1 MSKKS
6 ILNVIFAFA
15 LLGAGGAGADE
26 ASIRAEMV
34 KKFPGANVESVQKT
48 PHLGLYEIVVDGQI
62 VYADEKFQYLID
74 GNIIELGTKNNIT
87 GARQR
92 ELEEKKLKQMAFPF
106 EQLPFDLA
114 FKKVKG
120 NGARKVAVF
129 SDPDCPYC
137 KRLERDLEKI
147 DNVTIYLFLYPIEQL
162 HPKAPEVSRAIWCSS
177 DRIKAWD
184 DYMLKGKQPKV
195 SGECDNPV
203 DKIVA
208 FGQTKKISGT
218 PTLFFADGKRVPGA
232 IPADQIE
239 TYLSQAAGTGK

>member
-114 FKKVKG
+114 FKKVK
-120 NGARKVAVF
+120 
-129 SDPDCPYC
+129 
-137 KRLERDLEKI
+137 
-147 DNVTIYLFLYPIEQL
+147 
-162 HPKAPEVSRAIWCSS
+162 
-177 DRIKAWD
+177 
-184 DYMLKGKQPKV
+184 
-195 SGECDNPV
+195 
-203 DKIVA
+203 
-208 FGQTKKISGT
+208 
-218 PTLFFADGKRVPGA
+218 
-232 IPADQIE
+232 
-239 TYLSQAAGTGK
+239 